1 MTIPIEEIEGIIE
14 EAEQGHFSIDD
25 LRDLVAKYRKN
36 ETPDVDGGETI
47 SFDAETNIEVVDIGD
62 ELVEIHHTPVV
73 DEKLEISALTKYVLE
88 VSTLLLDSGTT
99 EKIHDEVL
107 DLIARWNRSQR
118 EYFAEHWDWKN

>member
-36 ETPDVDGGETI
+36 ET
-47 SFDAETNIEVVDIGD
+47 
-62 ELVEIHHTPVV
+62 